1 MLVGGWEG
9 AEGEMDGLMK
19 VASANQI
26 HHENLQT
33 AFYDISTEI
42 RNESMRRRQQRR
54 MSGAEKTGSEDEASE
69 STFALTELLRK
80 FVCELI
86 KSASCLC
93 LAVRARVG
101 NGESLLSI
109 LGALYRFSENH
120 HENPEKHL
128 LRDVSEQGDRGKAR

>member
-1 MLVGGWEG
+1 
-9 AEGEMDGLMK
+9 MDGLMK

-42 RNESMRRRQQRR
+42 RNESMKRRMKRKKAAEHQQQQR
-54 MSGAEKTGSEDEASE
+54 SE

-93 LAVRARVG
+93 LAVIG
-101 NGESLLSI
+101 TG
-109 LGALYRFSENH
+109 
-120 HENPEKHL
+120 
-128 LRDVSEQGDRGKAR
+128 RGS